1 MPRTA
6 FGLVFF
12 CIALFHTPIYGQST
26 AKGYVIDAA
35 QRRGLFAAHVYA
47 AHSDNG
53 TITDSSGFFELPL
66 PPGTDSLLVRYP
78 FHATQR
84 VAVAPDTMLIEMP
97 YTGYLDTILNID
109 PETYEESHQVVS
121 QQPFP
126 ATGRSFSD
134 QPESQPPSHYNTEDY
149 APIAE
154 NTEQRSWESPISTF
168 SIDVDRAS
176 YSNVRRF
183 LRHGQRPPK
192 DAVRIEEM
200 INYFDYGYEGPET
213 EDRPFALH
221 TELSIC
227 PWNNDRH
234 LLHIGLQGRRMQSN
248 QLPPS
253 NLVFLLDVSGSMV
266 TRKKLG
272 LVKKAM
278 RLLVE
283 ELRPKDQI
291 AIVVYAGAAGLVL
304 PSTPGSRKQEILDA
318 IGRLEAGGSTAGGAG
333 IQLAYQVAREH
344 FLPEGN
350 NRVILAT
357 DGDFNIGVSSDAGL
371 TELIEE
377 ERASGVF
384 LSVLAFGQGNYK
396 DNKMELL
403 ADRGN
408 GNYAYIDNLAEAKKV
423 FVEELP
429 GTLFA
434 IAKDVKLQLEFNPGV
449 VHSYRLVG
457 YENRLLDNEDFA
469 NDSKDAGELGAGHS
483 VTALYEIDLQPAAEA
498 SAGLRYQK
506 TGLSRRGR
514 QARELAFLQ
523 LRYKAPEGGASHL
536 RSFPLPKEV
545 TELSAT
551 TDAFRFSAAVAAF
564 GMKLRGSNSNK
575 ALDWPGIKELAAGAL
590 GEDAFDY
597 RAELLELVTIAEGL

>member
-1 MPRTA
+1 
-6 FGLVFF
+6 
-12 CIALFHTPIYGQST
+12 
-26 AKGYVIDAA
+26 
-35 QRRGLFAAHVYA
+35 
-47 AHSDNG
+47 
-53 TITDSSGFFELPL
+53 
-66 PPGTDSLLVRYP
+66 
-78 FHATQR
+78 
-84 VAVAPDTMLIEMP
+84 
-97 YTGYLDTILNID
+97 
-109 PETYEESHQVVS
+109 
-121 QQPFP
+121 
-126 ATGRSFSD
+126 
-134 QPESQPPSHYNTEDY
+134 
-149 APIAE
+149 
-154 NTEQRSWESPISTF
+154 
-168 SIDVDRAS
+168 
-176 YSNVRRF
+176 
-183 LRHGQRPPK
+183 
-192 DAVRIEEM
+192 
-200 INYFDYGYEGPET
+200 
-213 EDRPFALH
+213 
-221 TELSIC
+221 
-227 PWNNDRH
+227 
-234 LLHIGLQGRRMQSN
+234 
-248 QLPPS
+248 
-253 NLVFLLDVSGSMV
+253 
-266 TRKKLG
+266 
-272 LVKKAM
+272 
-278 RLLVE
+278 
-283 ELRPKDQI
+283 
-291 AIVVYAGAAGLVL
+291 
-304 PSTPGSRKQEILDA
+304 
-318 IGRLEAGGSTAGGAG
+318 
-333 IQLAYQVAREH
+333 
-344 FLPEGN
+344 LPEGN

-384 LSVLAFGQGNYK
+384 LSVLGFGQGNYK

-564 GMKLRGSNSNK
+564 GMKLRGSSSNK

-597 RAELLELVTIAEGL
+597 RAKLLELVTIAEGL